1 MSKCRKQILQLLRNE
16 KKNLALFLTAIC
28 LQIAVLQVTLSCD
41 FAFIVI
47 VLATRWRYYL
57 VLSTSESY
65 PASLFLIAVLDLKSN
80 FSLVFHSIRGQFFK
94 ALLRHFSLGLRQN
107 AKQYSEKCIFWPL

>member
-28 LQIAVLQVTLSCD
+28 LQIAVLQVTLFSD
-41 FAFIVI
+41 FAFLVI

-65 PASLFLIAVLDLKSN
+65 PASLFLIAVLDLKSF
-80 FSLVFHSIRGQFFK
+80 FSLVCKLVNLARFARLILVRKVDQFF
-94 ALLRHFSLGLRQN
+94 FN
-107 AKQYSEKCIFWPL
+107 